1 MTDWVQ
7 SQQTLFEKVGYM
19 DNTTLI
25 AFASRG
31 GVTEEYASIIA
42 DVLREKFEL
51 YVEVVKIKRDP
62 LDVSSYHN
70 IIVGTGIRMFRM
82 YIEARIFLENTHF
95 LDKRVAIFL
104 SSVEPKEDVI
114 KKYLKPILEKNLQF
128 KPWVTEV
135 FGGRMK
141 IFGKTVSD
149 MREPDRAKSWA
160 EELGKKF
167 IN

>member
-1 MTDWVQ
+1 
-7 SQQTLFEKVGYM
+7 M

-25 AFASRG
+25 AFASKG

-42 DVLREKFEL
+42 DVLRENFEI
-51 YVEVVKIKRDP
+51 YVDVEKIKRDP
-62 LDVSSYHN
+62 LDVSAYDN

-82 YIEARIFLENTHF
+82 HSEARIFLENTNF
-95 LDKRVAIFL
+95 LDKRVAIFV

-114 KKYLKPILEKNLQF
+114 KKYLKPILEKNPQL
-128 KPWVTEV
+128 KPWATEV

-141 IFGKTVSD
+141 ILRKIAAD
-149 MREPDRAKSWA
+149 MREPDKVKKWA
-160 EELGKKF
+160 EKLGKKF

>member
-1 MTDWVQ
+1 MN
-7 SQQTLFEKVGYM
+7 
-19 DNTTLI
+19 NTTLI
-25 AFASRG
+25 AFASKG

-42 DVLREKFEL
+42 EVLREKFEF
-51 YVEVVKIKRDP
+51 YVGVVKIKRDP
-62 LDVSSYHN
+62 LDISFYNN

-82 YIEARIFLENTHF
+82 HSEVRIFLENTNF
-95 LDKRVAIFL
+95 SKKRVAIFV

-114 KKYLKPILEKNLQF
+114 KKYLKPIMEKNPVL
-128 KPWVTEV
+128 KPIATDV

-141 IFGKTVSD
+141 IFGKTAAD
-149 MREPDRAKSWA
+149 MREPDKVKTWA